1 MQIGNQNYP
10 WVDSVLGFKIPEHD
24 SIDLTYSGDHIATV
38 TYKKAGVVVRV
49 LTLTYISGK
58 LSNITQTA

>member
-24 SIDLTYSGDHIATV
+24 SIDLTYTGDNIATV
-38 TYKKAGVVVRV
+38 TYKKAGVVERV
-49 LTLTYISGK
+49 LTLTYTSGK
-58 LSNITQTA
+58 

>member
-10 WVDSVLGFKIPEHD
+10 WVDSVLGFKIPEYD
-24 SIDLTYSGDHIATV
+24 SIDLTYTGDNIATV

-49 LTLTYISGK
+49 LTLTYTSGK

>member
-24 SIDLTYSGDHIATV
+24 SIDLTYTGDNIATV

-49 LTLTYISGK
+49 LTLTYTSGK

>member
-24 SIDLTYSGDHIATV
+24 SIDLTYTGDHIATV

-49 LTLTYISGK
+49 LTLTYTSGK

>member
-10 WVDSVLGFKIPEHD
+10 WIDSVLGFKIPEYD
-24 SIDLTYSGDHIATV
+24 SIDLGYTGDDITTV

-49 LTLTYISGK
+49 LTLTYTSGN
-58 LSNITQTA
+58 LTNITQTT